1 MKLYT
6 KQGDGG
12 STGLFLGG
20 RISKSDL
27 RCEAYGLVDT
37 AVSAMGLARAFSSNN
52 NVKEIIKSVQ
62 LEMFTVGSELAVEK
76 DSYEKF
82 RSEFG
87 IVTEKMISNLEEKFN
102 KTDALKKLNNID
114 FHRQLRNELIM
125 IPIPKNLESWYNQYS
140 ALNQGHYLNLAFERV
155 NHSSEPIFVNLT
167 LNFS

>member
-87 IVTEKMISNLEEKFN
+87 IVTEKMISNLEEKIDSIS
-102 KTDALKKLNNID
+102 KQVKLPPFFVICT
-114 FHRQLRNELIM
+114 FPSSV
-125 IPIPKNLESWYNQYS
+125 PIHITP
-140 ALNQGHYLNLAFERV
+140 
-155 NHSSEPIFVNLT
+155 
-167 LNFS
+167 FS